1 MYFCVYKADYFVCFS
16 GELLIMSS
24 SEQKG
29 HEKTKAGFM
38 VWDWQI
44 FMLIA
49 MIYEYES
56 QYSKLYQP
64 HIYQHRLLGT
74 QHLDTLHSNWQIL
87 EQLTCKAH
95 TYRKQGYWQWGER
108 ARAAHSCC

>member
-1 MYFCVYKADYFVCFS
+1 MYFCMYKADYFVCFS

-29 HEKTKAGFM
+29 HEKTKACFM

-49 MIYEYES
+49 MIYEYE
-56 QYSKLYQP
+56 
-64 HIYQHRLLGT
+64 
-74 QHLDTLHSNWQIL
+74 
-87 EQLTCKAH
+87 
-95 TYRKQGYWQWGER
+95 
-108 ARAAHSCC
+108 